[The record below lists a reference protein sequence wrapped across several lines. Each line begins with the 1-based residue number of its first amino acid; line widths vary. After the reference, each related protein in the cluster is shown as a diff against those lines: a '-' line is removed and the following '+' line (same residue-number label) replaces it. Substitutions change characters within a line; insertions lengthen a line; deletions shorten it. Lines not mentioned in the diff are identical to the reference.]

1 MVGRVGQTVLFSSIN
16 HSEKFAIFFNFFDL
30 PTIAQLS
37 AERDNLFAAQK
48 GNVGSGR
55 AQREEDSTRHI
66 WDNYRPR

>member
-1 MVGRVGQTVLFSSIN
+1 M
-16 HSEKFAIFFNFFDL
+16 

-55 AQREEDSTRHI
+55 AQREEDSTPIPQHGTYGI
-66 WDNYRPR
+66 ITDLAEEIITKGL